1 MYESA
6 QQAQWQKVQ
15 PLPSQSWT
23 GLTSQ
28 QLIDLHEKQL
38 EEHRRFLSS
47 LQAEAHHVSG
57 AKQFTEECLA
67 QTEVMMKQLTQSA
80 DKFLAATTNPPP
92 QHNSQRPKKV
102 PTGPRLDPSGL
113 FMRDTKPTPPAELLR
128 QTVIRP
134 KRKILGEDEET
145 VSHSESSPLYAERP
159 PKRLRREE
167 SQTPENHVDARSESN
182 EQDRA
187 PNGDEPDTSKA
198 PNHVSLAG
206 DSFVQEVEEHLKKK
220 ALKKLKKKEKKR
232 KRESAV
238 SDVPMAELE
247 QATTQTS
254 TKPQRK
260 RRKKAAQVLL
270 DEREVGIE
278 SDDTAIQT
286 GRTTPQAEKGRNKR
300 LSPASQYLATSLQ
313 QVEGRQRSKRQRT
326 AEVK

>member
-1 MYESA
+1 MDGNA
-6 QQAQWQKVQ
+6 QHAPWQKVQ

-47 LQAEAHHVSG
+47 LQGEAHHSSG
-57 AKQFTEECLA
+57 AKELTEECLA
-67 QTEVMMKQLTQSA
+67 QTEVMMKHLKQSA
-80 DKFLAATTNPPP
+80 DKFLAATTNSPP
-92 QHNSQRPKKV
+92 QDNSKRPKKV

-113 FMRDTKPTPPAELLR
+113 FMRSTTPTAPAELLR

-145 VSHSESSPLYAERP
+145 VSQSQSSPLYAGRP
-159 PKRLRREE
+159 PKRLRGDE
-167 SQTPENHVDARSESN
+167 SQTPETHVDARSESN
-182 EQDRA
+182 EQHRA
-187 PNGDEPDTSKA
+187 PNGHEPNTA
-198 PNHVSLAG
+198 EELNHVTPWS
-206 DSFVQEVEEHLKKK
+206 DSFMQEVEEHLKKK
-220 ALKKLKKKEKKR
+220 ALKKQKKR

-238 SDVPMAELE
+238 SDVPMAEFE

-254 TKPQRK
+254 TKPQK
-260 RRKKAAQVLL
+260 KKRKKAAQVLL

-286 GRTTPQAEKGRNKR
+286 GQTTPQAEKGSNKR

-313 QVEGRQRSKRQRT
+313 QVEGRQKSKRRKA
-326 AEVK
+326 AEPK